1 MQLHLNQVFLQEIQ
15 EIALVDFNN
24 FLTMEISDLLDC
36 DNAATMETY
45 ALHFGALAKMLSS
58 LIMAA
63 PTSAPSLTTA
73 SLSTGEATGDGFP

>member
-45 ALHFGALAKMLSS
+45 ALHFGASGKDVVFLDHGGAHLGSS
-58 LIMAA
+58 
-63 PTSAPSLTTA
+63 
-73 SLSTGEATGDGFP
+73 FNQ